1 VPEKADQLAAL
12 DVCAGTFYFH
22 VFKTAASLA
31 MSLKQLLTDR
41 RDDILA
47 RFVREVESKDLPPAG
62 LPRSVLIDHI
72 PLFLDEISDELSSFD
87 GARPSRD
94 AVNVTATARRHGEQ
108 RWQAGYDLEAVVRE
122 YGVLRHAVLE
132 AAKAERA
139 PLSLDEADVL
149 AGYLNVGVAS
159 ATAEYVRASEER
171 LKARQADLEFLCEA
185 GELLSSSLDSQSTLA
200 RLTRI
205 LVPRLAD
212 YCVVHLDGY
221 TAEEIPIAHV
231 DPAKVEVLR
240 EVLRCFPPQG
250 THSHSEAVRTGK
262 SMLFESAPDGL
273 LEGIAKTPEHLT
285 LMRQLAPCSWL
296 VVPLQIKTSMFGSI
310 TIAWSDSGRHYT
322 QPDLLLAEDLARRAA
337 AAIDNA
343 RLYELSRTERARAE
357 AATRT
362 KDEFVA
368 MVSHE
373 LRTPLNVIMGWVRLL
388 RSGTLSEQTREQA
401 LEVVERNA
409 NAQSQLVADLLDISR
424 VITGKIRIDPAQV
437 DLGNLIDLV
446 VEDARFS
453 LAAKRL
459 DLHVDLAGAAT
470 VMRGDA
476 ERLRQVVWNLLLNAV
491 KFTPKDGEIWITLR
505 RVDSDLELVVQDSG
519 MGIVPELLPYIF
531 DNFRQS
537 DSKTTRAHG
546 GLGIGLSIAKH
557 LVELH
562 GGSIEA
568 RSDGAGRGATFIVRL
583 PVSPLVSATVGVT
596 KVAATTPRRQD
607 LLRPA
612 TLAGMS
618 VLVVDDEEDARD
630 LLRIVLES
638 CEVEVHDAASARE
651 AVAKIERERVDLIV
665 SDIGMPEEDGYSLI
679 RTVRALPAKE
689 KATIPAIALTAF
701 ARNEDRTRAL
711 LEGFNVHM
719 AKPVEPAELLV
730 ALSDLGEHL
739 KKT

>member
-1 VPEKADQLAAL
+1 
-12 DVCAGTFYFH
+12 
-22 VFKTAASLA
+22 
-31 MSLKQLLTDR
+31 MSLKQLLSDR

-47 RFVREVESKDLPPAG
+47 TFVREVERKDLPPAG
-62 LPRSVLIDHI
+62 LPRSVLVDHI
-72 PLFLDEISDELSSFD
+72 PLFLDEISEELSAFD

-94 AVNVTATARRHGEQ
+94 ALDLTATARQHGEQ
-108 RWQAGYDLEAVVRE
+108 RWKVGYDLEAVVRE

-132 AAKAERA
+132 AAKAEQA
-139 PLSLDEADVL
+139 PLSIEEADVL
-149 AGYLNVGVAS
+149 ARYLNLGVAS
-159 ATAEYVRASEER
+159 ATAEYVRSSEER

-200 RLTRI
+200 RLTRL

-231 DPAKVEVLR
+231 DPAKVELLR
-240 EVLRCFPPQG
+240 EVLRRFPPQG
-250 THSHSEAVRTGK
+250 AHSHTEAVRTGK
-262 SMLFESAPDGL
+262 SMLFDSAPAAF
-273 LEGIAKTPEHLT
+273 LEGIAKTPEHLA
-285 LMRQLAPCSWL
+285 LMRRLAPCSWL

-322 QPDLLLAEDLARRAA
+322 QSDLLLAEDLARRAA

-343 RLYELSRTERARAE
+343 RLYEQSRTERARAE

-424 VITGKIRIDPAQV
+424 VITGKIRIDAAQV
-437 DLGNLIDLV
+437 DLGNLINLV
-446 VEDARFS
+446 AEDARFS
-453 LAAKRL
+453 LEAKRL
-459 DLHVDLAGAAT
+459 ELHVDFSGEAT

-476 ERLRQVVWNLLLNAV
+476 ERLRQVVWNLLLNAI
-491 KFTPKDGEIWITLR
+491 KFTPKGGEIWMTLR
-505 RVDSDLELVVQDSG
+505 RVESDLEFVVRDSG
-519 MGIVPELLPYIF
+519 MGIAPEVLPYIF

-537 DSKTTRAHG
+537 DSKTTRTHG

-557 LVELH
+557 LVDLH

-568 RSDGAGRGATFIVRL
+568 RSDGLGKGASFAVRL
-583 PVSPLVSATVGVT
+583 PVSPLVSATVGVS
-596 KVAATTPRRQD
+596 KVAATTPRRKD
-607 LLRPA
+607 LPRPA
-612 TLAGMS
+612 ALAGIS

-638 CEVEVHDAASARE
+638 CDVQVHDAANAHD
-651 AVAKIERERVDLIV
+651 ALAKIQQERVDIVV

-679 RTVRALPAKE
+679 RKIRALPNKE
-689 KATIPAIALTAF
+689 RASIPAIALTAF

-719 AKPVEPAELLV
+719 AKPVEPAELLL
-730 ALSDLGEHL
+730 ALSDLGGHPT
-739 KKT
+739 KA